1 MDVVW
6 IWSVLFTFNLNVN
19 FFKPLT
25 LNMVGSYL
33 FNTDFSA
40 YVLQGALYSWHCYV
54 HKLPRCLPQG
64 ALMIDTPLYVSPLE
78 LQGIQNFFLTTCPQG
93 PQKRK

>member
-1 MDVVW
+1 MWWVSTSIVQ
-6 IWSVLFTFNLNVN
+6 IFQPMFYKVHCTV
-19 FFKPLT
+19 
-25 LNMVGSYL
+25 
-33 FNTDFSA
+33 
-40 YVLQGALYSWHCYV
+40 WHCYV

-64 ALMIDTPLYVSPLE
+64 ALMIDIPLYVSPLE